1 MYLNCILHTNKVHER
16 KEGNAIL
23 NDSSRRAAISNP
35 FAALKHRGFLY
46 YWIGMAISTT
56 GIWMQNVAQP
66 WLAYKLT
73 DSAFLLGLV
82 GALQFMPV
90 LLFSLFA
97 GVIIDRFQKKKILF
111 LTQASSF
118 VIILTL
124 ALLTYSGHIRYWHLI
139 ISSALLG
146 FANTF
151 DIPARQSFVIELV
164 GKEDLSNGIA
174 LNSVQF
180 NLSRIIGPALAGVI
194 MGTGAS
200 GIATCFLIN
209 AVSYGA
215 VILSLFFI
223 KPYQIIKAPLKNIS
237 ILADIKEGLR
247 YIYRNQALFIP
258 LLFLAVGATFAMNMN
273 VLVPV
278 FSDKVLHQTE
288 TGFGLLMS
296 FSGVGALLG
305 ALTMAAVSKGGP
317 KKAFLYLFPF
327 IVGILILSIGFT
339 GGFVLTGIALALIS
353 FFYIIFMASVNT
365 TIQMYS
371 TNEFRGRVMSVY
383 SLIMAGS
390 TPLGNLFAGAFSEG
404 FNASVGF
411 IACGAAILVLLMP
424 LYLFLLKNGKPQ
436 TFQANDRNTV

>member
-1 MYLNCILHTNKVHER
+1 MAVS
-16 KEGNAIL
+16 AI
-23 NDSSRRAAISNP
+23 
-35 FAALKHRGFLY
+35 
-46 YWIGMAISTT
+46 
-56 GIWMQNVAQP
+56 GIWMQNIAQP

-97 GVIIDRFQKKKILF
+97 GVIIDRFKKKKILF
-111 LTQASSF
+111 LTQTSSF
-118 VIILTL
+118 IIILTL

-139 ISSALLG
+139 VSSALLG

-180 NLSRIIGPALAGVI
+180 NLARIIGPALAGII
-194 MGTGAS
+194 MGTGPS
-200 GIATCFLIN
+200 GVAACFLIN

-223 KPYQIIKAPLKNIS
+223 KPYPMEKAPLNNINV
-237 ILADIKEGLR
+237 LTDIKEGLQFIR
-247 YIYRNQALFIP
+247 RNRALFVP
-258 LLFLAVGATFAMNMN
+258 LLFLAVGATFAMNLN

-278 FSDKVLHQTE
+278 FSDKVLQQTE

-296 FSGVGALLG
+296 FTGVGALIG
-305 ALTMAAVSKGGP
+305 ALTMASVSKSGP
-317 KKAFLYLFPF
+317 NKTFLYLFPF
-327 IVGILILSIGFT
+327 IVGVLILSIGFS
-339 GGFVLTGIALALIS
+339 GIFVLTGITLALIS
-353 FFYIIFMASVNT
+353 FFYIIFLASVNT
-365 TIQMYS
+365 TIQMNS

-383 SLIMAGS
+383 SLILAGS
-390 TPLGNLFAGAFSEG
+390 TPLGNLFAGTFAEG
-404 FNASVGF
+404 FNASAGF
-411 IACGAAILVLLMP
+411 IACGAAILIFLMP
-424 LYLFLLKNGKPQ
+424 LYLFLRKNGQPRP
-436 TFQANDRNTV
+436 FQADDLNTV